1 MKNTAAGLSHRFLP
15 CAGLLLLGV
24 LIGLWGCQKKAPSA
38 AETGK
43 PAETPAPST
52 PTPPAEDKV
61 VATVNGLN
69 IMESQVQRR
78 IDVRWKPTLAKLA
91 AQSPELAGQ
100 QERLLRQ
107 SVTNDLVIE
116 ALLDEQAKQAG
127 VQVTPDEL
135 TAEMTKQLA
144 GQNPPMTVEQYQ
156 KIVEAQGGDFG
167 AMKGFLAQ
175 NMKYHK
181 LLESKLAGTVT
192 ATEEEA
198 RKYYSENAQEFQTP
212 EQVRASHILLSTKPA
227 DPNQTA
233 EQAKAAAKKKAEELL
248 QKVKDG
254 TDFAALAKENS
265 SCPSK
270 EQGGDLGM
278 FARGQMVKPF
288 EDVAFALKPGAISD
302 LVETEFGYH
311 IIKVTE
317 HRDPNQV
324 TFEQAKAGIV
334 EQLTQQK
341 RNTATRQYIESLRE
355 KATIVMPSSTPP
367 VPAPAVQPPVAQP
380 PAAAPAAPPASAPSA
395 TPPTPPATTPPAPA
409 GPTDTSEKK

>member
-1 MKNTAAGLSHRFLP
+1 MKNTVAGLIHRFLP

-24 LIGLWGCQKKAPSA
+24 LIGLSGCQKKAPST
-38 AETGK
+38 AETATG
-43 PAETPAPST
+43 AETPAPST
-52 PTPPAEDKV
+52 PTPPVEDKV

-127 VQVTPDEL
+127 IQVTPEEL
-135 TAEMTKQLA
+135 TAEMTKQLS

-156 KIVEAQGGDFG
+156 KIVEAQGGDFE

-181 LLESKLAGTVT
+181 LLESKLAGTLT
-192 ATEEEA
+192 ATEDEA
-198 RKYYSENAQEFQTP
+198 KKHYNENPQEFQTP

-248 QKVKDG
+248 QKIKDG
-254 TDFAALAKENS
+254 SDFAALAKENS

-278 FARGQMVKPF
+278 FTRGQMVKPF
-288 EDVAFALKPGAISD
+288 EDVAFALKPGTVSD
-302 LVETEFGYH
+302 LVETDFGYH

-324 TFEQAKAGIV
+324 TFEQAKPGII
-334 EQLTQQK
+334 EELTQQK

-367 VPAPAVQPPVAQP
+367 VPAPAVQPPVAAPTTP
-380 PAAAPAAPPASAPSA
+380 PASATPATPPASAPSA
-395 TPPTPPATTPPAPA
+395 TPPTTTPAPA
-409 GPTDTSEKK
+409 APADANEKK